1 MPSSLHLDKM
11 QLRRLLLIGYAD
23 AGQVAE
29 ACLDV
34 ERNDLAPGLPCV
46 RSDDEVVGATR
57 FP

>member
-1 MPSSLHLDKM
+1 M